1 MGLSEL
7 GWGFGHCGELLL
19 GRGWLGNKVLQ
30 MVVLDGHGW
39 LAFYGFVGVW
49 ICFGDKFEV
58 YEFVLEI
65 SLRG

>member
-1 MGLSEL
+1 
-7 GWGFGHCGELLL
+7 
-19 GRGWLGNKVLQ
+19 